1 MSPSVMT
8 DSPFLETKLKLS
20 NGELYQVPQIILNSV
35 RSRVVEQYQTFC
47 RESGISDVAS
57 DRSYMRILQAIE
69 PNIRKS
75 MKGLDNYAADGAKGI
90 DDLKK
95 IVNVLGK
102 QLKGKEWEDGILL
115 QLSNCKQYLK
125 LDYKMHISLES
136 EIPDHCCQF
145 ALSSDSGEYS
155 VACSHSHDA
164 ACANCNDLYHVIEGI
179 KQAAGEVEFE
189 SEDQK
194 DDIQYSLSQSVKA
207 LEEWKKHLLRS
218 VNQDRARSHVIENLS
233 DGEVLIERDWAMKLL
248 PMMYRES
255 QSKWFAKRGMNWH
268 ITVGTYIING
278 VLHSHTIVHI
288 FDNANQDA
296 VTSNAILKDSV
307 LKLKEKNQN
316 LTKAFIRSD
325 NAGCFHS
332 VEAFFCIPLLNQV
345 SALKVVQVDFAD
357 PQGGKSICDR
367 RAAHIKGS
375 IRNYVNEGNNVTTSN
390 EFLSAVIKSNI
401 KNVQVV
407 TTTPPCGIIVKKAV
421 KIKDITTLNNF
432 QYHDDHVLAFKQ
444 YQIGKGVKIINTS
457 VHIYDNFPSV
467 KILKS
472 NSTDDV
478 VKVPKP
484 IAATEDI
491 NPAVSN
497 RMSND
502 NDTNTQIADNSSFI
516 FTCPEP
522 HCLLTFMRYGNLS
535 NHLDKGDHQCKT
547 ELKSLS
553 DKSKVEYVRQIDTKQ
568 SMLVRSSINPS
579 AECSTL
585 VRGWAL
591 KNKRSVKRFSSE
603 QIGFL
608 KEMFQKGEM
617 TGHKYDPEEVSV
629 MMRTIK
635 KNGKRRFSQDL
646 FLTPS
651 QISSFFSRLSIEKRK
666 SAQNSYESEDFVAEE
681 YENNIID
688 ARSLTINMN

>member
-1 MSPSVMT
+1 M
-8 DSPFLETKLKLS
+8 
-20 NGELYQVPQIILNSV
+20 
-35 RSRVVEQYQTFC
+35 
-47 RESGISDVAS
+47 
-57 DRSYMRILQAIE
+57 
-69 PNIRKS
+69 
-75 MKGLDNYAADGAKGI
+75 
-90 DDLKK
+90 
-95 IVNVLGK
+95 
-102 QLKGKEWEDGILL
+102 
-115 QLSNCKQYLK
+115 
-125 LDYKMHISLES
+125 
-136 EIPDHCCQF
+136 
-145 ALSSDSGEYS
+145 
-155 VACSHSHDA
+155 
-164 ACANCNDLYHVIEGI
+164 
-179 KQAAGEVEFE
+179 
-189 SEDQK
+189 
-194 DDIQYSLSQSVKA
+194 
-207 LEEWKKHLLRS
+207 EEWKKHLLRS
-218 VNQDRARSHVIENLS
+218 VNQDRAQSHVIENLS

-268 ITVGTYIING
+268 LTVGTYIING

-332 VEAFFCIPLLNQV
+332 VEAIFCIPLLNQV

-407 TTTPPCGIIVKKAV
+407 TATPLCGIIVKKAV

-467 KILKS
+467 TILKS

-516 FTCPEP
+516 FTCPD
-522 HCLLTFMRYGNLS
+522 RIAS
-535 NHLDKGDHQCKT
+535 
-547 ELKSLS
+547 SLS
-553 DKSKVEYVRQIDTKQ
+553 
-568 SMLVRSSINPS
+568 
-579 AECSTL
+579 
-585 VRGWAL
+585 
-591 KNKRSVKRFSSE
+591 
-603 QIGFL
+603 
-608 KEMFQKGEM
+608 
-617 TGHKYDPEEVSV
+617 
-629 MMRTIK
+629 
-635 KNGKRRFSQDL
+635 
-646 FLTPS
+646 
-651 QISSFFSRLSIEKRK
+651 
-666 SAQNSYESEDFVAEE
+666 
-681 YENNIID
+681 
-688 ARSLTINMN
+688 